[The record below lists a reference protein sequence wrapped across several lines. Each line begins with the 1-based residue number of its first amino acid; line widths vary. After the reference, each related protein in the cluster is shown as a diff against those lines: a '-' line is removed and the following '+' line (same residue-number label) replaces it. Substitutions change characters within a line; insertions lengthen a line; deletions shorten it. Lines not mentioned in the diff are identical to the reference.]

1 MLWIRALMSAP
12 QAFVDFIDEMRADA
26 PALEIAQMF
35 GKPCSRLAGQ
45 KPVLSFFQDSMVFK
59 LGVTRV
65 QEVFATDAETVPF
78 DPSGKGRPFKDW
90 VQVPQGADT
99 DWHAFGLEALGL
111 K

>member
-1 MLWIRALMSAP
+1 MAIP
-12 QAFVDFIDEMRADA
+12 QVFETFIDEMRAEA
-26 PALEIAQMF
+26 PSLETAQMF
-35 GKPCSRLAGQ
+35 GKPCAKLAGQ

-65 QEVFATDAETVPF
+65 EEIFATHLEAVPF

-90 VQVPQGADT
+90 VQVPIGIDT
-99 DWHAFGLEALGL
+99 DWHALAREALGL